1 MSTSA
6 EQLLGQLHRVLED
19 LEEFAGTAR
28 DAGTEGASAV
38 TDHLKEALGKA
49 RERIKGLETGLQRS
63 AVAGAKAAD
72 GYVREHP
79 WQSIGVAAVV
89 AFLIGALTARR
100 N

>member
-28 DAGTEGASAV
+28 DAGAEGAGAV

-49 RERIKGLETGLQRS
+49 RERISGLETGLKRG
-63 AVAGAKAAD
+63 AVAGAKATDA
-72 GYVREHP
+72 YVRDHT
-79 WQSIGVAAVV
+79 WQSIGVAAAI
-89 AFLIGALTARR
+89 AFLLGALLTRR